1 MLVVIVRGLLARK
14 LRLALTAFSIVL
26 GVSMISGTFVLT
38 DKMNA
43 AFSDI
48 FKAGNQ
54 HVDVAIWKKSAFGSD
69 PNTGVGVPFDVSFV
83 ARVQG
88 IAGVRQAV
96 ATIST
101 SGFLVNGDKKL
112 SATGGAPSI
121 LASAEPSGITAYT
134 AVAGAFPV
142 HSGEVTVNEKLASD
156 EHLHIGQ
163 RLRVSTVTGLH
174 PVTIAGIVKFGNV
187 TSIGGATIVLG
198 RLADVQRW
206 ANLEGKA
213 TRVDV
218 AGKPGVS
225 AQTLAGR
232 VRNAVSAGLTVQ
244 TGAENAAQQT
254 SDTGKALSFLN
265 YLLLTFGFVAVFV
278 GAFIIFNTYSITV
291 AQRTHEFGVL
301 RLLGASNRQTLQ
313 SVLGEALIVGVVA
326 TAFGVLGGV
335 GFAALLSWLMNKT
348 GMAAIPSVGTIVKLR
363 TVVWAVSVGL
373 GVTLVAALIPALR
386 ASRVT
391 PIAALRGGKSA
402 SSARRWLRP
411 ALLTACLGLAV
422 PLLIYGTTGSGALTV
437 RLLMVAGGALFFFLA
452 VALAMAYLVSPSV
465 AVLGVIVGRLGGAGK
480 LATRNTTRNPSRTA
494 ATAAALMIGTGLI
507 VFVAILGSGLK
518 VSLSSSLDRSV
529 HGDLLVSGQPSG
541 AQIPAAGLAAVR
553 AVSGVAIAAP
563 LAMTPAKIE
572 RTKLAVL
579 HGVDPSNFAQV
590 YTFDWVHGSDAL
602 VPQLG
607 SSGALVEQSVAVG
620 SNPLYQGSSVHVQ
633 TQTGGTHTFRVLGIY
648 KDPTLV
654 GGVIVSNAALR
665 PLLPAGSSGLNF
677 IIVKSAAGANA
688 AAVQSRVEQS
698 LKPYAL
704 AKVQSNAQLRSQAAK
719 QINQSIAIF
728 YVLLAMSVIISV
740 FGMVNTL
747 VLSVYER
754 TREIG
759 MLRAVGTTR
768 GQLRRLIRYES
779 VLTAVLGALIGV
791 AVGVAF
797 GYVMTRALS
806 SEGLTFAVPLGQVM
820 IFTLLAVVV
829 GVLAAILPARH
840 AARLDVLRALQY
852 E

>member
-1 MLVVIVRGLLARK
+1 
-14 LRLALTAFSIVL
+14 
-26 GVSMISGTFVLT
+26 
-38 DKMNA
+38 
-43 AFSDI
+43 
-48 FKAGNQ
+48 
-54 HVDVAIWKKSAFGSD
+54 
-69 PNTGVGVPFDVSFV
+69 
-83 ARVQG
+83 
-88 IAGVRQAV
+88 
-96 ATIST
+96 
-101 SGFLVNGDKKL
+101 
-112 SATGGAPSI
+112 
-121 LASAEPSGITAYT
+121 
-134 AVAGAFPV
+134 
-142 HSGEVTVNEKLASD
+142 
-156 EHLHIGQ
+156 
-163 RLRVSTVTGLH
+163 
-174 PVTIAGIVKFGNV
+174 
-187 TSIGGATIVLG
+187 
-198 RLADVQRW
+198 
-206 ANLEGKA
+206 
-213 TRVDV
+213 
-218 AGKPGVS
+218 
-225 AQTLAGR
+225 
-232 VRNAVSAGLTVQ
+232 
-244 TGAENAAQQT
+244 
-254 SDTGKALSFLN
+254 
-265 YLLLTFGFVAVFV
+265 
-278 GAFIIFNTYSITV
+278 
-291 AQRTHEFGVL
+291 
-301 RLLGASNRQTLQ
+301 
-313 SVLGEALIVGVVA
+313 
-326 TAFGVLGGV
+326 
-335 GFAALLSWLMNKT
+335 
-348 GMAAIPSVGTIVKLR
+348 
-363 TVVWAVSVGL
+363 
-373 GVTLVAALIPALR
+373 
-386 ASRVT
+386 
-391 PIAALRGGKSA
+391 
-402 SSARRWLRP
+402 
-411 ALLTACLGLAV
+411 
-422 PLLIYGTTGSGALTV
+422 
-437 RLLMVAGGALFFFLA
+437 
-452 VALAMAYLVSPSV
+452 
-465 AVLGVIVGRLGGAGK
+465 
-480 LATRNTTRNPSRTA
+480 
-494 ATAAALMIGTGLI
+494 
-507 VFVAILGSGLK
+507 
-518 VSLSSSLDRSV
+518 
-529 HGDLLVSGQPSG
+529 
-541 AQIPAAGLAAVR
+541 
-553 AVSGVAIAAP
+553 
-563 LAMTPAKIE
+563 MTPAKIE

-607 SSGALVEQSVAVG
+607 SSGALVEQSVADG
-620 SNPLYQGSSVHVQ
+620 SNLLYQGSSVHVQ

-677 IIVKSAAGANA
+677 IIVKTAAGANA

>member
-1 MLVVIVRGLLARK
+1 MLLVIVRGLLARK
-14 LRLALTAFSIVL
+14 LRLVLTAFAIVL

-83 ARVQG
+83 SRVQG
-88 IAGVRQAV
+88 LAGVRQAV
-96 ATIST
+96 AGIST
-101 SGFLVNGDKKL
+101 SGFLVKGDKKL

-121 LASAEPSGITAYT
+121 LASVEPAGITAYT
-134 AVAGAFPV
+134 AVAGAFPA
-142 HSGEVTVNEKLASD
+142 HSGEVAVNEKLASD
-156 EHLHIGQ
+156 EHLHIGD
-163 RLRVSTVTGLH
+163 RLQLSTVTGLH
-174 PVTIAGIVKFGNV
+174 PVTVAGVVKFGNV
-187 TSIGGATIVLG
+187 SSIGGATIVLG

-206 ANLEGKA
+206 ANLEGKV

-218 AGKPGVS
+218 AAKSGVS
-225 AQTLAGR
+225 AQALAGR
-232 VRNAVSAGLTVQ
+232 VRNAVSAGLTVE

-254 SDTGKALSFLN
+254 SDTGKALSSLN

-313 SVLGEALIVGVVA
+313 AVLGEAVIVGVVA

-335 GFAALLSWLMNKT
+335 GFAALLSWVMNKA
-348 GMAAIPSVGTIVKLR
+348 GVAAIPSVGTIVKLR

-391 PIAALRGGKSA
+391 PIAALRGGRSA
-402 SSARRWLRP
+402 TSARRWLRA
-411 ALLTACLGLAV
+411 ALLTACLALGV

-437 RLLMVAGGALFFFLA
+437 RLLAVAGGALFVFLA
-452 VALAMAYLVSPSV
+452 VALAMAYLVRPAV
-465 AVLGVIVGRLGGAGK
+465 AVLGVVVGRLGGAGK

-553 AVSGVAIAAP
+553 AVSGVAIATP
-563 LAMTPAKIE
+563 LATTPAKVE
-572 RTKLAVL
+572 NTKLTVL
-579 HGVDPSNFAQV
+579 HGVDPNNFAQV
-590 YTFDWVHGSDAL
+590 YTFDWVHGLNAL

-607 SSGALVEQSVAVG
+607 TSGALVERSVADG
-620 SNPLYQGSSVHVQ
+620 SHLHQGSSIHVQ
-633 TQTGGTHTFRVLGIY
+633 TQTGGAHTFRVLGIY

-677 IIVKSAAGANA
+677 IIVKSAAGASA
-688 AAVQSRVEQS
+688 AAVQSGVERS

-719 QINQSIAIF
+719 QINQSLAIF
-728 YVLLAMSVIISV
+728 YVLLAMSVIISL

-806 SEGLTFAVPLGQVM
+806 SEGLTFAFPLGQVT
-820 IFTLLAVVV
+820 IFTLLAAVV

>member
-1 MLVVIVRGLLARK
+1 
-14 LRLALTAFSIVL
+14 LALTAFSIVL

-69 PNTGVGVPFDVSFV
+69 PSTGVGVPFDISFLV
-83 ARVQG
+83 RVKG

-96 ATIST
+96 GGIST
-101 SGFLVNGDKKL
+101 SGFLVKGAKKL

-121 LASAEPSGITAYT
+121 LASVEPAGITAYS
-134 AVAGAFPV
+134 AVAGGFPA
-142 HSGEVTVNEKLASD
+142 HSGEVAVNEKLASD
-156 EHLHIGQ
+156 EHLQIGE
-163 RLRVSTVTGLH
+163 RLKLSTVTGLH
-174 PVTIAGIVKFGNV
+174 SVTIAGVVKFGSV
-187 TSIGGATIVLG
+187 SSIGGATIVLG

-213 TRVDV
+213 TRVDI
-218 AGKPGVS
+218 AGNSGVS
-225 AQTLAGR
+225 AQALAGR
-232 VRNAVSAGLTVQ
+232 VRAAVSAGLTVQ

-391 PIAALRGGKSA
+391 PIVALRGGRA
-402 SSARRWLRP
+402 ATSARRWLRP
-411 ALLTACLGLAV
+411 ALLTAFLGLAV

-452 VALAMAYLVSPSV
+452 VALSMAYLVRPAV
-465 AVLGVIVGRLGGAGK
+465 AVLGVVVGRLGGAGK

-518 VSLSSSLDRSV
+518 VSLSASLDRSV

-553 AVSGVAIAAP
+553 GVSGVAIAAP
-563 LAMTPAKIE
+563 LATTPAKIE
-572 RTKLAVL
+572 HTKLTNL

-607 SSGALVEQSVAVG
+607 RTSGALVEQSVG
-620 SNPLYQGSSVHVQ
+620 SNLHQGSTISIQ
-633 TQTGGTHTFRVLGIY
+633 TQTGAAHTFRVLGIY

-665 PLLPAGSSGLNF
+665 PLLPPGSSGLNF

-688 AAVQSRVEQS
+688 ATVQSGVERS

-704 AKVQSNAQLRSQAAK
+704 AKVQSNAQLRSQAGK
-719 QINQSIAIF
+719 QINQSLAIF

-806 SEGLTFAVPLGQVM
+806 SEGLTFAFPLGQVT